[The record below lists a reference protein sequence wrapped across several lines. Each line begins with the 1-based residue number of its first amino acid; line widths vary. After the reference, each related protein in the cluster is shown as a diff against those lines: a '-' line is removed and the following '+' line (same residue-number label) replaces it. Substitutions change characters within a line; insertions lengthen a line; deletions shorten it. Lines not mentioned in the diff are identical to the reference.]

1 VDSIFKAYD
10 IRGRYPDEINAGIAG
25 TVGRGFIRVI
35 GAKRIVVGRDM
46 RPSSPEL
53 ATAFIEGA
61 VCEGAAVTDIGKVS
75 TPLLNYT
82 IIEGKHDGGA
92 MVTASHLPADMNGFK
107 LSRAQAI
114 PLSAEQGLPQ
124 LEQLVESFQGAMAPC
139 PHRGSC
145 ERISMLEPYIG
156 KISSFV
162 EDPTPLTFVVDA
174 GNGMAGPEV
183 TLLFRAIPA
192 WTLVPLYFR
201 PDERFP
207 HHVPNPALPGS
218 TRDLE
223 ARVVAEGADLGVAF
237 DGDVDRCG
245 FIDENGNRVRG
256 DLVTALLAGYFL
268 ERERQATVLYDLR
281 SSRIVPEIIASKNGT
296 GVRTRVGHA
305 FIRPL
310 MREKNAV
317 FAGELSGHY
326 YYRDSG
332 FSDNGLLTM
341 VTMANLLSREGR
353 SLSSLVR
360 PLDIYASTGEINIRV
375 TGFTAIETK
384 LEATYHDGK
393 KDRLDGLTISYPD
406 WWFNLR
412 CSHTE
417 PVARLVIETS
427 AKDKIKEKKDEVLAA
442 IGEADPGM
450 EIMGT

>member
-1 VDSIFKAYD
+1 MDSIFKAYD
-10 IRGRYPDEINAGIAG
+10 IRGRYPEEINSGIARRIG
-25 TVGRGFIRVI
+25 QGFVRVT
-35 GAKRIVVGRDM
+35 GAKRVVVGRDM

-53 ATAFIEGA
+53 AAAFIEGA
-61 VCEGAAVTDIGKVS
+61 VFEGATVTDIGMVS
-75 TPLLNYT
+75 TPLLNYA
-82 IIEGKHDGGA
+82 IIDGGYDGGA

-107 LSRAQAI
+107 LSRKDAI
-114 PLSAEQGLPQ
+114 PLSADDGLPR
-124 LEQLVESFQGAMAPC
+124 LEQVVRAPHV
-139 PHRGSC
+139 PAAARPFRGSRK
-145 ERISMLEPYIG
+145 RISMVEQYIQ

-162 EDPTPLTFVVDA
+162 EKPSPLRIVVDG

-183 TLLFRAIPA
+183 TLLFKKIPA

-207 HHVPNPALPGS
+207 HHVPNPALPDS
-218 TRDLE
+218 TKDLQE
-223 ARVVAEGADLGVAF
+223 RVVAEEADLGVAF

-245 FIDENGNRVRG
+245 FIDEHGNRVRG

-281 SSRIVPEIIASKNGT
+281 SSRIVPEVIASKNGT
-296 GVRTRVGHA
+296 GIRTRVGHA

-360 PLDIYASTGEINIRV
+360 PLDIYASTGEINIM
-375 TGFTAIETK
+375 TGNFTAIETK
-384 LEATYHDGK
+384 LEARYRDAE
-393 KDRLDGLTISYPD
+393 KDRLDGLTISYPE

-417 PVARLVIETS
+417 PVVRLVIETS
-427 AKDKIKEKKDEVLAA
+427 ERDQIRKKKDEVLAV
-442 IGEADPGM
+442 IREADPGM
-450 EIMGT
+450 EVK